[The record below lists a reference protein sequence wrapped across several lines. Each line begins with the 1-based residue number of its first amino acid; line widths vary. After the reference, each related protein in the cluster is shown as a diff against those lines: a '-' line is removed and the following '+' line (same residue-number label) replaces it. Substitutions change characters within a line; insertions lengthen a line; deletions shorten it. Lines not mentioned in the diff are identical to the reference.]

1 MDYQQTRV
9 STPGDHVPSA
19 SLRSTRSLAL
29 AAVVAIVLAT
39 LALGFAAAPPA
50 DAAQP
55 APGHT
60 GLVPSTPRT
69 NTPRIST
76 GEIWDIE
83 VVGQR
88 VFIAGTFT
96 SLQNTTGA
104 NTAVVNQR
112 YLASYNYQ
120 TGLIDTSFR
129 PTFGGGGVTAVEASP
144 DGTKLYVAGSFNT
157 INGVTKRKIAS
168 ISPATGAPVAGFT
181 ANASAQATALAAT
194 NTTLYVG
201 GNFQTVNG
209 TARVGLVAVN
219 GATGAVVGGFV
230 NNISGGI
237 GVNGMLTVQQL
248 KLSHDDSRLLVVH
261 TGRKIADQDRYGVGL
276 ISTQTNQLLPWR
288 TRLWDDNLQFVGG
301 IQRIYA
307 GDIAP
312 NDQYFVVTSGSGG
325 DRPPINDTAV
335 AFPMAGNDNVQP
347 LWVSRHFDSVYSVAI
362 TERAVYVGG
371 HFSFEE
377 SPTAPDPWPGLD
389 NVGYGTGQGLA
400 GYGLGDAVVRRDH
413 IGALNPA
420 DGKALEW
427 NPGSNSFE
435 GNKAME
441 ATARGLFV
449 GGDGMYQG
457 GKNTGRVAFYDFN
470 SNPAPSAIDTTITTP
485 IEGRVV
491 ASGVQFVIQG
501 QATAGTSQV
510 RRVQVEIQDRNSKQY
525 LQDDGVSWG
534 GSNNIY
540 ASLASTNAASTA
552 WSLPVTVTGNRE
564 LQLMAKTFTT
574 AGTSDA
580 TKAIKKIESFGVEDQ
595 TPTTSINGPG
605 GGVLSSTTFIATGT
619 AGDDKGVNALT
630 YWFRDEANQYLQ
642 DDGSVSSNFNT
653 FRGTPDVVGATSA
666 TWQYEVTLP
675 HEGTWRMSATAIDN
689 AGQSDLRGSTRD
701 WLITS
706 TGVAPSVAINAP
718 APMTPP
724 TAAPTYT
731 VTPGGRL
738 TFSGTANDT
747 DDLTNVEI
755 SLRNNTTREQ
765 LASDG
770 TWGTDVIGGWYRI
783 SPANI
788 NNPSYNWSY
797 QTPFNL
803 TAGQY
808 SFSVRATDEIGLTT
822 SSTNQ
827 GRLTINAQVAGDA
840 FPDGRLNFT
849 GTDASIEVLHLDLAG
864 TATDDKGVQS
874 VRVSLEDQDTGRFVQ
889 PNGTMAAAF
898 ATLNATLATPGGTS
912 TTWTLGVD
920 LPTKGEFAVTAFAI
934 DTAGQQDT
942 STSGATARY
951 LVYPGDADPTISDT
965 LFSPTEGTAFTD
977 ARIFV
982 SGRAED
988 DTAMGSVQ
996 VAIVNSLGQYMSS
1009 SGTFSSTSESWRT
1022 AFLNSP
1028 GTPGSNFSYT
1038 TPVIPSGAYTVR
1050 ARAVDAYGQVQATPR
1065 EAHVTV
1071 TAPAGNVAPTASFTV
1086 SCTQNVCGF
1095 DGRGSTDENAPTL
1108 TYSWNFGNGRTGS
1121 GPVPSF
1127 TYTSPGTW
1135 TVTLTVRD
1143 EYGLTGTT
1151 TRTVT
1156 ITEPAGNVAPKPVIN
1171 PPACAGLVCNL
1182 SGVGSADPN
1191 TGDTFTY
1198 LWNFGDATPTSTAS
1212 ASSHTFPAAGTWTV
1226 TLTVT
1231 DGWGKSAST
1240 SRQVTVTAT

>member
-1 MDYQQTRV
+1 VDVQQNRP

-19 SLRSTRSLAL
+19 TLRSTRLLAIV
-29 AAVVAIVLAT
+29 AAIAIVLAT
-39 LALGFAAAPPA
+39 LAVGLVAAPPA

-55 APGHT
+55 VPGHT

-88 VFIAGTFT
+88 VFIAGTFS
-96 SLQNTTGA
+96 SLQNTTGT
-104 NTAVVNQR
+104 TAVVNQR
-112 YLASYNYQ
+112 FLASYNWS
-120 TGLIDTSFR
+120 TGLIDTAFR

-157 INGVTKRKIAS
+157 VNGVTKRKIAS
-168 ISPATGAPVAGFT
+168 LNLTTGAPVAGFT

-194 NTTLYVG
+194 NSTLYVG

-209 TARVGLVAVN
+209 TARVGLAAVN
-219 GATGAVVGGFV
+219 GTTGAVVAGFV
-230 NNISGGI
+230 NNMSGGI

-248 KLSHDDSRLLVVH
+248 KLTHDDTKLLVVH
-261 TGRKIADQDRYGVGL
+261 TGRKIANQDRYGVGL

-312 NDQYFVVTSGSGG
+312 NDQYFVVGSGSGG

-335 AFPMAGNDNVQP
+335 AFPVAGNDNVQP
-347 LWVSRHFDSVYSVAI
+347 LWVSRHFDSVYSVAV

-371 HFSFEE
+371 HFGFQE

-413 IGALNPA
+413 IGALNPV

-470 SNPAPSAIDTTITTP
+470 SNPAPSPIDTTVVNP

-491 ASGVQFVIQG
+491 ASGVRFVIDG
-501 QATAGTSQV
+501 QATAPGRV
-510 RRVQVEIQDRNSKQY
+510 RRVQVEIQDRNTKQY
-525 LQDDGVSWG
+525 LQDDLVTWG
-534 GSNNIY
+534 AVNNIY
-540 ASLASTNAASTA
+540 ASLATANATATA
-552 WSLPVTVTGNRE
+552 WTLPVTITGNRE
-564 LQLMAKTFTT
+564 LQVMAKTFAVT
-574 AGTSDA
+574 GGSDA
-580 TKAIKKIESFGVEDQ
+580 TKAIKKFESFSVDDQ

-605 GGVLSSTTFIATGT
+605 GSVLASTTFIATGT
-619 AGDDKGVNALT
+619 ASDDKGVNALT
-630 YWFRDEANQYLQ
+630 YWFRNAGNQYLQ
-642 DDGSVSSNFNT
+642 EDGSVSSNFNT

-675 HEGTWRMSATAIDN
+675 HEGEWRMSATAIDN
-689 AGQSDLRGSTRD
+689 NGQSDLRSATRD

-706 TGVAPSVAINAP
+706 TGVAPAVAINAP

-724 TAAPTYT
+724 TAAPTLT
-731 VTPGGRL
+731 VTPGSPL

-747 DDLTNVEI
+747 DDLVNVEI
-755 SLRNNTTREQ
+755 SLRNTTTREQ

-770 TWGTDVIGGWYRI
+770 TWGTDVVQGWYRI
-783 SPANI
+783 STSNI
-788 NNPSYNWSY
+788 NNPSFNWSY
-797 QTPFNL
+797 TTPFNL
-803 TAGQY
+803 NPGQY
-808 SFSVRATDEIGLTT
+808 SFGVRATDEIGLTT

-827 GRLTINAQVAGDA
+827 GRLTVNAQVAGDA

-849 GTDASIEVLHLDLAG
+849 GSDASLEVLHLDLAG
-864 TATDDKGVQS
+864 TATDDKGVAA
-874 VRVSLEDQDTGRFVQ
+874 VRVALEDQDTGRYVQ

-898 ATLNATLATPGGTS
+898 ATLNATLDSPNATS

-920 LPTKGEFAVTAFAI
+920 LPTEGEFAVTAFAF
-934 DTAGQQDT
+934 DTVGQQDT

-951 LVYPGDADPTISDT
+951 LVYPGDLDPTLSET
-965 LFSPTEGTAFTD
+965 LFSPTEGTAFTE

-988 DTAMGSVQ
+988 DTAMGEVE
-996 VAIVNSLGQYMSS
+996 VAIVNSAGQYMSS
-1009 SGTFSSTSESWRT
+1009 SGSFTSTSQSWRS

-1050 ARAVDAYGQVQATPR
+1050 ARAIDAYGQVQAVPR
-1065 EAHVTV
+1065 DVHVTV
-1071 TAPAGNVAPTASFTV
+1071 TVPAGNVAPVASFTA
-1086 SCTQNVCGF
+1086 SCSQNVCGF
-1095 DGRGSTDENAPTL
+1095 DGRASTDENAPTL

-1121 GPVPSF
+1121 GPVPTH
-1127 TYTSPGTW
+1127 TYTSANTY

-1156 ITEPAGNVAPKPVIN
+1156 IAEPAGNVAPTPVIN
-1171 PPACAGLVCNL
+1171 QPACAALVCNI

-1191 TGDTFTY
+1191 TGDTFGY
-1198 LWNFGDATPTSTAS
+1198 LWNFGDGTPTSTSS
-1212 ASSHTFPAAGTWTV
+1212 AMSHTFPAAGSYTV

-1231 DGWGKSAST
+1231 DGWGRAAT
-1240 SRQVTVTAT
+1240 TTRQVTVTAT

>member
-1 MDYQQTRV
+1 
-9 STPGDHVPSA
+9 VPSA

-29 AAVVAIVLAT
+29 AAAVAIVLAT

-96 SLQNTTGA
+96 SIQNTTGA
-104 NTAVVNQR
+104 NTAPVSQR

-129 PTFGGGGVTAVEASP
+129 PTFGGGGVSAVEASP

-157 INGVTKRKIAS
+157 VNGVTKRKIAS
-168 ISPATGAPVAGFT
+168 LNLTTGAPVAGFT
-181 ANASAQATALAAT
+181 ANAGAQATALAAT

-209 TARVGLVAVN
+209 AARVGLAAVN
-219 GATGAVVGGFV
+219 GTTGAVVTGFV

-237 GVNGMLTVQQL
+237 GVNGALTVQQL
-248 KLSHDDSRLLVVH
+248 KLTHDDSKLLVVH

-325 DRPPINDTAV
+325 DRPPINDTAI
-335 AFPMAGNDNVQP
+335 AFPVAGNDNVQP
-347 LWVSRHFDSVYSVAI
+347 LWISRHFDSVYSVAI

-371 HFSFEE
+371 HFGFQE

-427 NPGSNSFE
+427 NPGAFTFE

-441 ATARGLFV
+441 ATPRGLFV
-449 GGDGMYQG
+449 GGDGQYKG
-457 GKNTGRVAFYDFN
+457 GKNTGRVAFFDFN
-470 SNPAPSAIDTTITTP
+470 TVPAPTAVDTTIETP

-491 ASGVQFVIQG
+491 QSGVQFTIQG
-501 QATAGTSQV
+501 RATATGGQV
-510 RRVQVEIQDRNSKQY
+510 RRVQVEIQDRNTKQY
-525 LQDDGVSWG
+525 LQDDLTTWG
-534 GSNNIY
+534 GVNNIY
-540 ASLASTNAASTA
+540 ASLATANAASTA
-552 WSLPVTVTGNRE
+552 WSLPVTITGNRE
-564 LQLMAKTFTT
+564 LQVMAKTF
-574 AGTSDA
+574 AVSGASDP
-580 TKAIKKIESFGVEDQ
+580 TKAIKKIESFGVDDQ
-595 TPTTSINGPG
+595 TPTTSISGPSG
-605 GGVLSSTTFIATGT
+605 NVLTSTTFTATGT
-619 AGDDKGVNALT
+619 ASDDKGVSALT
-630 YWFRDEANQYLQ
+630 YWFRNSSNQYLQ
-642 DDGSVSSNFNT
+642 EDGSVSSTFNT
-653 FRGTPDVVGATSA
+653 FRGLPDVVGATSA

-675 HEGTWRMSATAIDN
+675 HEGEWRMSATAIDN
-689 AGQSDLRGSTRD
+689 AGQSDLRSSTRD
-701 WLITS
+701 WLISS
-706 TGVAPSVAINAP
+706 TGVAPTVAINAP
-718 APMTPP
+718 VAMTPP
-724 TAAPTYT
+724 TAAQPLT
-731 VTPGGRL
+731 VAPGSPM

-747 DDLTNVEI
+747 DDLATVEI
-755 SLRNNTTREQ
+755 TLRNNTTREQ

-770 TWGTDVIGGWYRI
+770 SWGTDVIAGLYRLGPQNI
-783 SPANI
+783 SGNQY
-788 NNPSYNWSY
+788 SWSY
-797 QTPFNL
+797 TTPFNL
-803 TAGQY
+803 KAGQY
-808 SFSVRATDEIGLTT
+808 SFTVRATDDIGMTT
-822 SSTNQ
+822 ASANR
-827 GRLTINAQVAGDA
+827 GALTINVQVPGDN
-840 FPDGRLNFT
+840 PPNGLLNFT
-849 GTDASIEVLHLDLAG
+849 GTDSSIETLHLDLTG
-864 TATDDKGVQS
+864 SATDDLGVQS
-874 VRVSLEDQDTGRFVQ
+874 VRVALEDQDTGRYVQ
-889 PNGTMAAAF
+889 PDGTMAAAF
-898 ATLNATLATPGGTS
+898 ATLNATLASPGATS
-912 TTWTLGVD
+912 TTFTLGVD
-920 LPTKGEFAVTAFAI
+920 LPTKGDYAVTAFAV

-942 STSGATARY
+942 STTGATARY
-951 LVYPGDADPTISDT
+951 LVYPGDLDPW
-965 LFSPTEGTAFTD
+965 LNENLASPTEGTAFTE

-996 VAIVNSLGQYMSS
+996 VAVVNSLGQYMSS
-1009 SGTFSSTSESWRT
+1009 SGTFTSTTESWRT

-1028 GTPGSNFSYT
+1028 GTPGSNYSYT
-1038 TPVIPSGAYTVR
+1038 TPVIPSGAYKVR
-1050 ARAVDAYGQVQATPR
+1050 VRAVDAYGQTQAVPR
-1065 EAHVTV
+1065 EVNVTV
-1071 TAPAGNVAPTASFTV
+1071 SAPAGNVAPTASFTV
-1086 SCTQNVCGF
+1086 SCNQNVCGF

-1108 TYSWNFGNGRTGS
+1108 TYSWSFGNGRTGS
-1121 GPVPSF
+1121 GPVPSH
-1127 TYTSPGTW
+1127 TYTSANTY

-1156 ITEPAGNVAPKPVIN
+1156 ITEPAGNVAPTPVIN

-1198 LWNFGDATPTSTAS
+1198 LWNFGDGTPTSTAS
-1212 ASSHTFPAAGTWTV
+1212 ATSHSFPAAGTWTV

-1240 SRQVTVTAT
+1240 TRQVTVTAT

>member
-1 MDYQQTRV
+1 M
-9 STPGDHVPSA
+9 PSA
-19 SLRSTRSLAL
+19 SLRSTRFLAI
-29 AAVVAIVLAT
+29 AAAVAIVLAT
-39 LALGFAAAPPA
+39 LALSMAAAPPA

-76 GEIWDIE
+76 GEIWDME

-96 SLQNTTGA
+96 SLQNTTG

-120 TGLIDTSFR
+120 TGLIDTGFR

-144 DGTKLYVAGSFNT
+144 DGTKLYVTGSFNT

-168 ISPATGAPVAGFT
+168 ISPTTGAPVAGFT
-181 ANASAQATALAAT
+181 ANASAQATAVAAT
-194 NTTLYVG
+194 NTTVYVG

-209 TARVGLVAVN
+209 SARVGLVALN
-219 GATGAVVGGFV
+219 GATGAVLSGFV

-237 GVNGMLTVQQL
+237 GVNGALTVQQL
-248 KLSHDDSRLLVVH
+248 KLSHDDSKLLVVH
-261 TGRKIADQDRYGVGL
+261 TGRRIADQDRYGVGL

-301 IQRIYA
+301 IQRVYA

-325 DRPPINDTAV
+325 DRPPINDVAV
-335 AFPMAGNDNVQP
+335 AFPIAGNDNVQP

-470 SNPAPSAIDTTITTP
+470 SNPAPTAIDTTITTP

-491 ASGVQFVIQG
+491 QSGVQFVIQG
-501 QATAGTSQV
+501 QATAGTGQV
-510 RRVQVEIQDRNSKQY
+510 RRVQVEIQDRNTKQY
-525 LQDDGVSWG
+525 LQDDLVSWG
-534 GSNNIY
+534 ASNNIY
-540 ASLASTNAASTA
+540 ASLASTTAASTA
-552 WSLPVTVTGNRE
+552 WSLPVTITGNRE
-564 LQLMAKTFTT
+564 LQLMAKTYNS
-574 AGTSDA
+574 GGGSDA
-580 TKAIKKIESFGVEDQ
+580 TKAIKKIESFSVDDQ
-595 TPTTSINGPG
+595 TPTTGISGPSG
-605 GGVLSSTTFIATGT
+605 SVLTSTNFIATGT
-619 AGDDKGVNALT
+619 ASDDKGVNALT
-630 YWFRDEANQYLQ
+630 YWFRDDSNRYLQ
-642 DDGSVSSNFNT
+642 EDGSVSTEFNT

-675 HEGTWRMSATAIDN
+675 HEGTWRMSATAIDTS
-689 AGQSDLRGSTRD
+689 GQSDLRGATRD

-706 TGVAPSVAINAP
+706 TGVAPTVAINTP

-724 TAAPTYT
+724 TAAPTLT
-731 VTPGGRL
+731 VAPGGTL
-738 TFSGTANDT
+738 TFSGTANDE
-747 DDLTNVEI
+747 DNLANVEI
-755 SLRNNTTREQ
+755 TLRNNTTREQ

-770 TWGTDVIGGWYRI
+770 SWGTDVIQGYYRVSPSNI
-783 SPANI
+783 SGA
-788 NNPSYNWSY
+788 SYNWSY
-797 QTPFNL
+797 TTPFTL
-803 TAGQY
+803 TPGQY
-808 SFSVRATDEIGLTT
+808 SFSVRATDDIGLTT
-822 SSTNQ
+822 SSANQ
-827 GRLTINAQVAGDA
+827 GRLTINAQVPGDA

-849 GTDASIEVLHLDLAG
+849 GTDSSIEVLHLDLAG
-864 TATDDKGVQS
+864 TATDDKGVAS
-874 VRVSLEDQDTGRFVQ
+874 VKVALEDQDTGRYVQ

-898 ATLNATLATPGGTS
+898 ATLNATLAAPNATS

-920 LPTKGEFAVTAFAI
+920 LPTKGEFAVTAFAF

-951 LVYPGDADPTISDT
+951 LVYPGDLDPTISDT
-965 LFSPTEGTAFTD
+965 LFSPTEGTAFTE

-996 VAIVNSLGQYMSS
+996 VAVVNSLGQYMSS
-1009 SGTFSSTSESWRT
+1009 SGTFTSTTESWRT

-1038 TPVIPSGAYTVR
+1038 TPVIPSGAYTVK
-1050 ARAVDAYGQVQATPR
+1050 ARAVDAYGQVQAVPR

-1071 TAPAGNVAPTASFTV
+1071 SAPAGNVAPTASFTV
-1086 SCTQNVCGF
+1086 ACSQNVCSF

-1108 TYSWNFGNGRTGS
+1108 TYAWNFGNGRTGS
-1121 GPVPSF
+1121 GSVPSF
-1127 TYTSPGTW
+1127 TYTAPGTY

-1156 ITEPAGNVAPKPVIN
+1156 ITEPAGNVAPTPVIN
-1171 PPACAGLVCNL
+1171 PPACSALVCNI

-1212 ASSHTFPAAGTWTV
+1212 AVSHTFPAAGSYTI

-1240 SRQVTVTAT
+1240 TRQVTVSAT

>member
-1 MDYQQTRV
+1 
-9 STPGDHVPSA
+9 VPSA
-19 SLRSTRSLAL
+19 SLRSTRSLAVI
-29 AAVVAIVLAT
+29 AALAIVLAT
-39 LALGFAAAPPA
+39 LAAGLVAARPA

-96 SLQNTTGA
+96 SLRNNTATNTTS
-104 NTAVVNQR
+104 VSQR
-112 YLASYNYQ
+112 FLASYNWS

-129 PTFGGGGVTAVEASP
+129 PTFGGGGVNAVEASP

-157 INGVTKRKIAS
+157 VNGVTKRKIAS
-168 ISPATGAPVAGFT
+168 LNLTTGAPVAGFT
-181 ANASAQATALAAT
+181 ANAGAQATALAAT

-201 GNFQTVNG
+201 GNFKTVNG
-209 TARVGLVAVN
+209 AARVGLVAVN
-219 GATGAVVGGFV
+219 GTTGAVVPGFV
-230 NNISGGI
+230 NNMSGGI
-237 GVNGMLTVQQL
+237 GVNGLLTVQQL
-248 KLSHDDSRLLVVH
+248 KLTHDDTKLLVVH

-301 IQRIYA
+301 IQRVYA

-312 NDQYFVVTSGSGG
+312 NDQYFVVGSGSGG
-325 DRPPINDTAV
+325 DRPPINDTAI
-335 AFPMAGNDNVQP
+335 AFPVAGNDNVQP

-371 HFSFEE
+371 HFGFQE

-441 ATARGLFV
+441 ATPRGLFV
-449 GGDGMYQG
+449 GGDGQYQG
-457 GKNTGRVAFYDFN
+457 GKLTGRVAFYDFN
-470 SNPAPSAIDTTITTP
+470 TAPAATAVDTTITTP

-491 ASGVQFVIQG
+491 QSGVQFTIQG
-501 QATAGTSQV
+501 RATATGGQV
-510 RRVQVEIQDRNSKQY
+510 RRVQVEIQDRNTKQY
-525 LQDDGVSWG
+525 LQDNLTTWG
-534 GSNNIY
+534 GVNNIY
-540 ASLASTNAASTA
+540 ASLDTPNAASTA
-552 WSLPVTVTGNRE
+552 WSLPVTITGNRE
-564 LQLMAKTFTT
+564 LQVMAKTF
-574 AGTSDA
+574 AVGGSSDPS
-580 TKAIKKIESFGVEDQ
+580 KAIKKIESFGIDDQ
-595 TPTTSINGPG
+595 TPTTSINGPSG
-605 GGVLSSTTFIATGT
+605 SVLASTTFTATGT
-619 AGDDKGVNALT
+619 ASDDKGVNALT
-630 YWFRDEANQYLQ
+630 FWFRNASNQYLQ
-642 DDGSVSSNFNT
+642 EDGSVSSNFNT

-675 HEGTWRMSATAIDN
+675 HEGEWRMSATAIDN
-689 AGQSDLRGSTRD
+689 AGQSDLRSATRD

-706 TGVAPSVAINAP
+706 TGVAPAVAINAP

-747 DDLTNVEI
+747 DDLVSVEI

-770 TWGTDVIGGWYRI
+770 TWGTDVVQDWYRLNTN
-783 SPANI
+783 SI
-788 NNPSYNWSY
+788 NATSYNWSY

-803 TAGQY
+803 TPGQY

-840 FPDGRLNFT
+840 FPDGRLTFT
-849 GTDASIEVLHLDLAG
+849 GTDSSIETLHLDLTG
-864 TATDDKGVQS
+864 TATDDKGVAA
-874 VRVSLEDQDTGRFVQ
+874 VRIALEDQDTGRYVQ

-898 ATLNATLATPGGTS
+898 ATLPAALGTPDGTTTSFTLA
-912 TTWTLGVD
+912 VD

-951 LVYPGDADPTISDT
+951 LVYPGDLDPW
-965 LFSPTEGTAFTD
+965 LNENLASPTEGTAFTE

-996 VAIVNSLGQYMSS
+996 VAIVNSAGQYMSS
-1009 SGTFSSTSESWRT
+1009 SGSFTSTSESWRS

-1028 GTPGSNFSYT
+1028 GTPGSNYSYT
-1038 TPVIPSGAYTVR
+1038 TPVIPSGAYSVR
-1050 ARAVDAYGQVQATPR
+1050 TRAVDAYGQVQPVPR
-1065 EAHVTV
+1065 EVNVTV
-1071 TAPAGNVAPTASFTV
+1071 SAPAGNVAPTASFTV
-1086 SCTQNVCGF
+1086 SCNQNVCAF

-1121 GPVPSF
+1121 GPVPSH
-1127 TYTSPGTW
+1127 TYTSASTY

-1156 ITEPAGNVAPKPVIN
+1156 ITEPAGNIAPTPVIN
-1171 PPACAGLVCNL
+1171 PPACAGLVCNI

-1191 TGDTFTY
+1191 TGDTFSY
-1198 LWNFGDATPTSTAS
+1198 LWSFGDGTSSTSS
-1212 ASSHTFPAAGTWTV
+1212 ASSHTFPAAGTYTV

-1231 DGWGKSAST
+1231 DGWGRSAST
-1240 SRQVTVTAT
+1240 TRTVTVTAT

>member
-1 MDYQQTRV
+1 VDYQQTLL

-19 SLRSTRSLAL
+19 SLRSIRSLAV
-29 AAVVAIVLAT
+29 AAAIAIVLAT
-39 LALGFAAAPPA
+39 LAFGFAAAPPA
-50 DAAQP
+50 RAAQP

-96 SLQNTTGA
+96 SLQNTTG
-104 NTAVVNQR
+104 TTTVVNQR

-157 INGVTKRKIAS
+157 VNGVTKRKIAS
-168 ISPATGAPVAGFT
+168 LNPTTGAPVAGFT

-194 NTTLYVG
+194 NSTLYVG
-201 GNFQTVNG
+201 GNFKTVNG
-209 TARVGLVAVN
+209 AARVGLVAVN
-219 GATGAVVGGFV
+219 GATGAVVPGFV
-230 NNISGGI
+230 NDISGGI

-248 KLSHDDSRLLVVH
+248 KLTHDDSRLLVVH
-261 TGRKIADQDRYGVGL
+261 TGRKIASQDRYGVGL

-307 GDIAP
+307 GDVAP
-312 NDQYFVVTSGSGG
+312 NDQYFVVSSGSGG

-335 AFPMAGNDNVQP
+335 AFPVAGNDNVQP

-457 GKNTGRVAFYDFN
+457 GKNTGRVAFYDLN

-501 QATAGTSQV
+501 QATAGTSRV
-510 RRVQVEIQDRNSKQY
+510 RRVQVEIQDRNTKQY

-580 TKAIKKIESFGVEDQ
+580 TKAIKKIESFGVDDQ

-605 GGVLSSTTFIATGT
+605 GSVLTSTNFIATGT
-619 AGDDKGVNALT
+619 ASDDKGVNALT

-689 AGQSDLRGSTRD
+689 AGQSDLRSATRD

-724 TAAPTYT
+724 TSAPTYT

-747 DDLTNVEI
+747 DDLANVEI

-770 TWGTDVIGGWYRI
+770 TWGTDAIQGWYRI
-783 SPANI
+783 SPPGNI
-788 NNPSYNWSY
+788 NNTSYNWSY

-803 TAGQY
+803 APGQY

-849 GTDASIEVLHLDLAG
+849 GTDATLEVLHLDLAG

-874 VRVSLEDQDTGRFVQ
+874 VRVALEDQDTGRFVQ

-898 ATLNATLATPGGTS
+898 ATLNATLASPGGTS
-912 TTWTLGVD
+912 TTWKLGVD
-920 LPTKGEFAVTAFAI
+920 LPTKGDYAVTAFAV
-934 DTAGQQDT
+934 DTVGQQDT

-1127 TYTSPGTW
+1127 TYTAPGTY

-1156 ITEPAGNVAPKPVIN
+1156 ITEPAGNVAPTPVIN
-1171 PPACAGLVCNL
+1171 PPACAGLVCNI

-1212 ASSHTFPAAGTWTV
+1212 AVSHTFPAAGTWTV

-1231 DGWGKSAST
+1231 DGWGRSAST
-1240 SRQVTVTAT
+1240 TRQVTVTAT

>member
-1 MDYQQTRV
+1 
-9 STPGDHVPSA
+9 VPSA
-19 SLRSTRSLAL
+19 SLRSTRFLAI
-29 AAVVAIVLAT
+29 AAAVAIVLAT
-39 LALGFAAAPPA
+39 LALSMAAAPPA

-69 NTPRIST
+69 NTPRISS

-104 NTAVVNQR
+104 NTAPVSQR

-120 TGLIDTSFR
+120 TGLIDTGFR

-144 DGTKLYVAGSFNT
+144 DGTKLYVTGSFNT

-168 ISPATGAPVAGFT
+168 INPTTGAPVAGFT
-181 ANASAQATALAAT
+181 ANAGAQATAVAAT
-194 NTTLYVG
+194 NTTVYVG

-209 TARVGLVAVN
+209 SARVGLVALN
-219 GATGAVVGGFV
+219 GTTGAVLPGFV
-230 NNISGGI
+230 NDISGGI
-237 GVNGMLTVQQL
+237 GVNGALTVQQL

-261 TGRKIADQDRYGVGL
+261 TGRRIAGQDRYGVGL

-301 IQRIYA
+301 IQRVYA

-335 AFPMAGNDNVQP
+335 AFPIAGNDNVQP

-371 HFSFEE
+371 HFSFQE

-470 SNPAPSAIDTTITTP
+470 SDPAPSPIDTTITTP

-501 QATAGTSQV
+501 QATAGTGQV
-510 RRVQVEIQDRNSKQY
+510 RRVQVEVQDRNTKQY
-525 LQDDGVSWG
+525 LQDDMVSWG

-552 WSLPVTVTGNRE
+552 WSLPVTITGNRE
-564 LQLMAKTFTT
+564 LQLMAKTFNT
-574 AGTSDA
+574 AGGSDA
-580 TKAIKKIESFGVEDQ
+580 TKAVKKIESFGVDDQ
-595 TPTTSINGPG
+595 TPSTGISGPG
-605 GGVLSSTTFIATGT
+605 GGVLTSTNFIATGT
-619 AGDDKGVNALT
+619 ASDDKGVNALT
-630 YWFRDEANQYLQ
+630 YWFRDDSNRYLQ
-642 DDGSVSSNFNT
+642 EDGSVSSEFNT

-675 HEGTWRMSATAIDN
+675 HEGTWRMSATAIDTS
-689 AGQSDLRGSTRD
+689 GQSDLRGATRD

-706 TGVAPSVAINAP
+706 TGVAPTVAINTP

-724 TAAPTYT
+724 TAAPTLT
-731 VTPGGRL
+731 VAPGGTL
-738 TFSGTANDT
+738 TFSGTANDE
-747 DDLTNVEI
+747 DNLANVEI
-755 SLRNNTTREQ
+755 TLRNNTTREQ

-770 TWGTDVIGGWYRI
+770 SWGTDVIAGSYRV

-788 NNPSYNWSY
+788 SGASYNWSWT
-797 QTPFNL
+797 TPFNL
-803 TAGQY
+803 TPGQY
-808 SFSVRATDEIGLTT
+808 SFTVRATDDIGLTT
-822 SSTNQ
+822 SSANQ
-827 GRLTINAQVAGDA
+827 GRLTINAQVPGDA

-849 GTDASIEVLHLDLAG
+849 GTDSSIEVLHLDLAG
-864 TATDDKGVQS
+864 TATDDKGVAS
-874 VRVSLEDQDTGRFVQ
+874 VKVALEDQDTGRYVQ

-898 ATLNATLATPGGTS
+898 ATLNATLASPDATS

-920 LPTKGEFAVTAFAI
+920 LPTKGEFAVTAFAF

-951 LVYPGDADPTISDT
+951 LVYPGDLDPTISDT
-965 LFSPTEGTAFTD
+965 LFSPTEGTAFTE

-988 DTAMGSVQ
+988 DTAMGRVE

-1009 SGTFSSTSESWRT
+1009 SGSFTSTSESWRT

-1050 ARAVDAYGQVQATPR
+1050 ARAVDAYGQVQAVPR

-1071 TAPAGNVAPTASFTV
+1071 SAPAGNVAPTASFTV
-1086 SCTQNVCGF
+1086 ACSQNVCGF

-1108 TYSWNFGNGRTGS
+1108 TYAWNFGNGRTGS
-1121 GPVPSF
+1121 GSVPSL
-1127 TYTSPGTW
+1127 TYTAPGTY

-1156 ITEPAGNVAPKPVIN
+1156 ITEPAGNVAPTPVIN
-1171 PPACAGLVCNL
+1171 PPACAALVCNI

-1198 LWNFGDATPTSTAS
+1198 LWNFGDGTPTSSAS
-1212 ASSHTFPAAGTWTV
+1212 AVSHTFPAAGTYTL

-1240 SRQVTVTAT
+1240 TRQVTVSAT